1 MMDSTVKQT
10 LDKKRRLLNL
20 LTVHPPAKIQ
30 LKGFY
35 PNNDEFKQRKSALR
49 FLSVAYISGHGTV
62 SESLYTSG

>member
-20 LTVHPPAKIQ
+20 LTVSLPPNSTKRVFIPTMTS
-30 LKGFY
+30 LNK
-35 PNNDEFKQRKSALR
+35 EKSALR
-49 FLSVAYISGHGTV
+49 FLSVAYISRHGTV